1 MDNVKDFGLY
11 PKSGKK
17 PLKVCREGR
26 DPARFVCCKPPWAE
40 VREGVMRNRQRKATW
55 RVAVVVRE
63 RNDGGLN
70 QSVAVRLK

>member
-1 MDNVKDFGLY
+1 MHKVKDFGLY

-17 PLKVCREGR
+17 PLKVCRAER
-26 DPARFVCCKPPWAE
+26 DPTRFVCCKSPWAE

-55 RVAVVVRE
+55 KVFVVVQE